1 MDNRQEYRVLLSA
14 WKSYK
19 CALYTNRIVGSRIND
34 LVTLDSDESDQT
46 YQSNLTVVVGKYV
59 FLSVFFGLD
68 VWLLMSPSFFV
79 VKVITS

>member
-1 MDNRQEYRVLLSA
+1 MRVSV